1 MKQKVMTIKPKQI
14 KTTPYMMEQINEGD
28 RTIEQQTNVDNVE
41 PTKQMVKEQSDQND
55 ESTK

>member
-1 MKQKVMTIKPKQI
+1 MKQKVMTIKPKQTN
-14 KTTPYMMEQINEGD
+14 TTPYMMEQINEGD
-28 RTIEQQTNVDNVE
+28 KTIEFQANVDNVE